1 LTVKEE
7 AYSVHKDG
15 HQSDSLAQEPLCGHC
30 RESEICQE
38 YSSTMEQSAILRILN
53 DSFGIKAFRHGQ
65 WEIISSVLARRDT
78 VAVMPTGGG
87 KSLCYQ
93 LPSLCEKGITMVIT
107 PLISLMRDQV
117 AALKTRGIPA
127 GCINSNQDP
136 AENGRVFREMRSR
149 ESFLLYLSPERIQ
162 KPGFEN
168 WVKSAPISLIAVD
181 EAHCVSQWG
190 HDFRPDYGKLNL
202 LRTLRP
208 DVPILA
214 TTATATPQV
223 LNDIGRQLKLTH
235 PLQFVYGFYRPN
247 LYYQVEYCEDDAQK
261 LLLLRLALNRTSEGR
276 VIVYAGTRKQCEDL
290 HDDLHRQYQG
300 VGYYHAGLSSEERNS
315 IQGKYDNGAIR
326 ILIATNAFGMGVDS
340 PDVRLIVHY
349 QMPANLDSYYQEVGR
364 AGRDGNP
371 STCLLL
377 YAKKDRGLQ
386 SYFIRESTAP
396 VEIKNGR
403 WRSLDAIIQYAE
415 GGECRHAGIL
425 TYFKDTDRID
435 SCGHCDVCD
444 PDSPRRIG
452 RPPAKPAK
460 VIVRKKQPKEKKMV
474 LGTRTTLGTRD
485 AIAWTGG
492 PLDNDEAERARIIR
506 EWRATYAKS
515 QDMPA
520 FIIFSNK
527 TLEDLARKAPK
538 TLSDLERIYGLGPQ
552 RIETFGTE
560 LLDVINTTP

>member
-1 LTVKEE
+1 VDQT
-7 AYSVHKDG
+7 
-15 HQSDSLAQEPLCGHC
+15 
-30 RESEICQE
+30 
-38 YSSTMEQSAILRILN
+38 AILRTLK
-53 DSFGIKAFRHGQ
+53 DSFGISAFRHGQ
-65 WEIISSVLARRDT
+65 WEIISSVLAGRDT

-93 LPSLCEKGITMVIT
+93 LPSVSQKGITLVIT

-117 AALKTRGIPA
+117 AALKARGIPA
-127 GCINSNQDP
+127 GCINSNQDT
-136 AENGRVFREMRSR
+136 AENGRVFREMRSH

-162 KPGFEN
+162 KPGFEK
-168 WVKSAPISLIAVD
+168 WVKSAPLSLFAID

-190 HDFRPDYGKLNL
+190 HDFRPDYGKLSL
-202 LRTLRP
+202 LRELRP
-208 DVPILA
+208 DVPILG

-223 LNDIGRQLKLTH
+223 LKDIARQLKLNH

-247 LYYQVEYCEDDAQK
+247 LYYQVEYCGDDAEK
-261 LLLLRLALNRTSEGR
+261 LLLVRTALDRAPQGR
-276 VIVYAGTRKQCEDL
+276 IIIYAGTRKQCEDL
-290 HDDLHRQYQG
+290 HDTLHTKYQG

-315 IQGKYDNGAIR
+315 IQGKYDDGTIR

-364 AGRDGNP
+364 AGRDGLP
-371 STCLLL
+371 ATCLLL

-386 SYFIRESTAP
+386 SFFIRGSTAP
-396 VEIKNGR
+396 DEIKSAR

-435 SCGHCDVCD
+435 SCGHCDICD
-444 PDSPRRIG
+444 PDSPRKVG
-452 RPPAKPAK
+452 HPPAAPAK
-460 VIVRKKQPKEKKMV
+460 VIVRKKQPKEKK
-474 LGTRTTLGTRD
+474 
-485 AIAWTGG
+485 AA
-492 PLDNDEAERARIIR
+492 LDTDESERARIIR
-506 EWRATYAKS
+506 EWRAAYAKS

-527 TLEDLARKAPK
+527 TLEDLVRKAPK

-552 RIETFGTE
+552 RIETFGKE
-560 LLDVINTTP
+560 LLEVIGAIT